1 MTIIHTDR
9 LVIRESSG
17 KDFSRIYAMMLSV
30 APEETTD
37 AVSPDENEELEK
49 YLAYIHNCYSIFGF
63 GLWSVCLKAP
73 AEMPGADTPESGPD
87 PYMEGELIG
96 RCGLQPIADENSP
109 LGRIELGYLIDE
121 RFRGAGYGYEA
132 CSAVIS
138 YAFRNLE
145 IDELYV
151 KIAPGNAAS
160 GKLAEK
166 LGFVRTP
173 QEKDLWVLRNP
184 YREY

>member
-63 GLWSVCLKAP
+63 GLWSVCLKEP
-73 AEMPGADTPESGPD
+73 AEASCAGTQGSGTASCR
-87 PYMEGELIG
+87 EGELIG
-96 RCGLQPIADENSP
+96 RCGLQPIADEDSP

-132 CSAVIS
+132 CSAILS
-138 YAFRNLE
+138 YAFRELE
-145 IDELYV
+145 IDALYV
-151 KIAPGNAAS
+151 KIAPGNTAS
-160 GKLAEK
+160 GRLAEK
-166 LGFVRTP
+166 LGFERTP
-173 QEKDLWVLRNP
+173 QEKDLWVLQNP
-184 YREY
+184 YQEY